1 MRALRAHNLDGP
13 SGLAVEEIP
22 EPVAPADDMVRI
34 AVHAAGIGF
43 VDTLVTRGL
52 YQVRQDPPYTPGMEV
67 AGEVVS
73 APSASGDS
81 AEIQRSSGTS
91 STRSPT

>member
-13 SGLAVEEIP
+13 SALAVDEVP

-43 VDTLVTRGL
+43 VDTLVARGL
-52 YQVRQDPPYTPGMEV
+52 YQVRQEPPYTPGMEV
-67 AGEVVS
+67 VHTYEGTDSIQSLIVGRDVTGIS
-73 APSASGDS
+73 AFV
-81 AEIQRSSGTS
+81 
-91 STRSPT
+91 